1 MHYFYTHAAGA
12 LIPAEGRA
20 AHVPVVD
27 AIGVVGGG
35 LGGAWLGYRRVG
47 VRARAW
53 GRARVRVLGLGL

>member
-35 LGGAWLGYRRVG
+35 LGGAWLGGTVG
-47 VRARAW
+47 L
-53 GRARVRVLGLGL
+53 GFGFGLGCGLGLGF

>member
-35 LGGAWLGYRRVG
+35 LGGAWLGGPVG
-47 VRARAW
+47 L
-53 GRARVRVLGLGL
+53 GFGFGLGCGLGLGV

>member
-35 LGGAWLGYRRVG
+35 LGGAWLGYCVG
-47 VRARAW
+47 
-53 GRARVRVLGLGL
+53 LGLGLGLGVGLR